1 VLRAFKVR
9 LPSHSFMERS
19 LAPAANSYPQLCI
32 GRAKALAMMVP
43 ENPFIAH
50 ILDQLGAF
58 GPVVA
63 RAMFGGYGLYLHGV
77 MFALVTEDT
86 LYFKTDAR
94 NRDVFEAAG
103 TGPFVYEIR
112 GRKVAMSYHEAPPDA
127 LEDPDALVELARG
140 AYAAAQ
146 RAKAAAP
153 RRLRARRLS

>member
-1 VLRAFKVR
+1 MR
-9 LPSHSFMERS
+9 LLSHSFMERS

-86 LYFKTDAR
+86 LYFKTDA
-94 NRDVFEAAG
+94 
-103 TGPFVYEIR
+103 
-112 GRKVAMSYHEAPPDA
+112 
-127 LEDPDALVELARG
+127 
-140 AYAAAQ
+140 
-146 RAKAAAP
+146 
-153 RRLRARRLS
+153 